1 MICILVSCC
10 RHILAALHFNFNLH
24 RDDKVNQDG
33 SVSLK
38 VAYPKF
44 KNGEATVRNRKIEP
58 NFGIKG
64 GSIQFFRVNTCQ
76 V

>member
-1 MICILVSCC
+1 MICILLSCC

-38 VAYPKF
+38 VTYPKF
-44 KNGEATVRNRKIEP
+44 KNGKATVQNRKIEP
-58 NFGIKG
+58 DFGI
-64 GSIQFFRVNTCQ
+64 
-76 V
+76 